1 MIIDSSEQG
10 DEGDDVNRIMLQA
23 LTSCMMSYSLSL
35 SQNSVCGSLHFVFL
49 SFFFPHV
56 FIFLFL
62 FPSHHNPHSISVH
75 IVFFYSTCPSK
86 FLFCFIQFS
95 LQKLRFNDFFLCY
108 YLFLFF
114 FYSLSLTKWWYYH
127 LYITLFT
134 M

>member
-23 LTSCMMSYSLSL
+23 LMSCMTSFSLSL
-35 SQNSVCGSLHFVFL
+35 SQNSVCGSLHFVFF

-75 IVFFYSTCPSK
+75 IVFFYSTCLSK

-95 LQKLRFNDFFLCY
+95 LQKLRFNVFPDVII
-108 YLFLFF
+108 FF
-114 FYSLSLTKWWYYH
+114 FFFSLSLTKWWYYH